1 MQINNKK
8 TIYTLLIIIFI
19 LLLFILIIVAWLFLS
34 KNSFNSTNNGNK
46 IGVFKNSKAN
56 DNSIPS
62 VLKWQDPFKEKEE
75 EKSQGSYLHYL
86 SEQNKNK
93 DN

>member
-1 MQINNKK
+1 MEKNNKK
-8 TIYTLLIIIFI
+8 TIYALIIIVFI
-19 LLLFILIIVAWLFLS
+19 LLLFILIILAWLFLS
-34 KNSFNSTNNGNK
+34 KNSFNSASNGNK
-46 IGVFKNSKAN
+46 IGVFKNSKAD

-62 VLKWQDPFKEKEE
+62 VLKWHDPFKEKEE

-93 DN
+93 N